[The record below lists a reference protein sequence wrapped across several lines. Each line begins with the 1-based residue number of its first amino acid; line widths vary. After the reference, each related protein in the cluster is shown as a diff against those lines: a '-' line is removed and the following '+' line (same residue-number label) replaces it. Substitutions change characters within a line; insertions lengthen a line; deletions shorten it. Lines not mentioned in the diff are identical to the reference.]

1 MSWNKIYSDSG
12 FYLDSDSGK
21 IGYKNGTDEVME
33 FVAPTATE
41 LATKEE
47 TIIETMN
54 SMRDVYILLGKLMDN
69 KIQLINIEIE
79 NFSFNAEPCI
89 NVKYRKTQSCN
100 LGLVYNSGNVDIC
113 SHDDTLDYLKREIDR
128 QLIEELERAKVKE
141 EPKEETVLEFK
152 EISW

>member
-1 MSWNKIYSDSG
+1 MSWNKRYSDSG

-79 NFSFNAEPCI
+79 NFSFNA
-89 NVKYRKTQSCN
+89 
-100 LGLVYNSGNVDIC
+100 
-113 SHDDTLDYLKREIDR
+113 
-128 QLIEELERAKVKE
+128 
-141 EPKEETVLEFK
+141 
-152 EISW
+152 